1 MTLLYDLSSQLQSPQ
16 QTGSGALQLCATVC
30 VWYCSAAFSWQHL
43 STEEHCMLHI
53 GKTIQTVHDQ
63 RRCYTLVVDDTYQQ
77 AMSLL

>member
-1 MTLLYDLSSQLQSPQ
+1 
-16 QTGSGALQLCATVC
+16 
-30 VWYCSAAFSWQHL
+30 
-43 STEEHCMLHI
+43 MLHI